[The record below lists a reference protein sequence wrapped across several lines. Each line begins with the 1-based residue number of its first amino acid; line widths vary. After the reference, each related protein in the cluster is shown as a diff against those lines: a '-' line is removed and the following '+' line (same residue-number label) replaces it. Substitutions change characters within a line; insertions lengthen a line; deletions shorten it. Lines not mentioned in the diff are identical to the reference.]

1 MVSLRTRASA
11 AGSKMELIK
20 VVGWVAVGIVVLA
33 WLFVSFR
40 SPSRQRSIVEWI
52 AAASVYLALLC
63 FFLFLFVRARADQQT
78 LGVVAFG
85 FLAAVFGTGT
95 VVSVVKTLREIHGRA
110 PSGPGAAG

>member
-1 MVSLRTRASA
+1 MVSLRPTPSV

-20 VVGWVAVGIVVLA
+20 VVGWAAVGIVALA

-52 AAASVYLALLC
+52 AAASLYLALLC
-63 FFLFLFVRARADQQT
+63 FFLFLFARARAEQQT

-85 FLAAVFGTGT
+85 FLAAVFGAGT
-95 VVSVVKTLREIHGRA
+95 VVSVVKTLLEIRGRA
-110 PSGPGAAG
+110 PSGPGATG